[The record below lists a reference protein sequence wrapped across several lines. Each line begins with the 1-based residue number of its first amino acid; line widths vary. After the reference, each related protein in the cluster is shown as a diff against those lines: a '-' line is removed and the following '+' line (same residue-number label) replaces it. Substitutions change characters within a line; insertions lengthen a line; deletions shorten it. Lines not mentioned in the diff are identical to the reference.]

1 MILSL
6 VMLQGGAPEAD
17 GVVDEASGQEVESL
31 VRRAQSGDRSAA
43 RDLYRLHAQRL
54 WRVVRPLCASDA
66 DAEDV
71 VQDAFVKAFGA
82 LDRYQPRPG
91 LRFLSWLS
99 TIALNTA
106 RNRARKLGRLRL
118 VEPVVLT
125 RVQEAAGPTELA
137 DTHDPRLRI
146 AMLTALQE
154 LPERDRQVVTL
165 RYGGELSVAE
175 VAQVASLSEPN
186 VRKIC
191 ERRRA
196 ALLQR
201 IRTLL
206 EEKP

>member
-1 MILSL
+1 M
-6 VMLQGGAPEAD
+6 
-17 GVVDEASGQEVESL
+17 
-31 VRRAQSGDRSAA
+31 
-43 RDLYRLHAQRL
+43 
-54 WRVVRPLCASDA
+54 
-66 DAEDV
+66 
-71 VQDAFVKAFGA
+71 
-82 LDRYQPRPG
+82 
-91 LRFLSWLS
+91 
-99 TIALNTA
+99 
-106 RNRARKLGRLRL
+106 
-118 VEPVVLT
+118 T